1 MGLFM
6 LENNLSIARAY
17 YTEMSQKNMA
27 GLEKYLH
34 ADVHFKGPL
43 AEVHGK
49 AAMLEAA
56 VKFISLFKTLEMR
69 TLCHSENQVM
79 VVYDVDFPEPIGATP
94 TAALLDVHNGLI
106 TKIELFFDARALEN
120 KRNDIFSQ

>member
-1 MGLFM
+1 M
-6 LENNLSIARAY
+6 LETNLSIARAY
-17 YTEMSQKNMA
+17 YTEVSQKNIA

-34 ADVHFKGPL
+34 TDVHFKGPL

-49 AAMLEAA
+49 AALLEAA
-56 VKFISLFKTLEMR
+56 VKFISFFKTLEIR
-69 TLCHSENQVM
+69 TLCGSENQAV
-79 VVYDVDFPEPIGATP
+79 VVYDVDFPEPIGVIP

-106 TKIELFFDARALEN
+106 TKIEIFFDARALES